1 MSSGMSSDQI
11 IKNEIIEKVKDY
23 STKGIVC
30 RIFPDSSDQDQ
41 KLVADGG
48 LTFSVDGVD
57 YGSCDA
63 GWFYKRHV
71 DDQIIY
77 EPLIGLEGTDALNR
91 GSSGNAQ
98 YQRFH
103 HALGAVKN
111 GSIGIYYLRE
121 GKSTLQPD
129 LYEMAYNATIYEHGP
144 GAYLITQDL
153 SVVNDILDLIS
164 EYGKDS
170 KEVIS
175 YVMGY
180 TSRMHDFW
188 KKEKFSKYKYDW
200 ATFAE
205 ERSTIMGNDY
215 IIKYTGRMK
224 RNFTDGSQRAG
235 HIAVGEMYLSKYIFY
250 GKKIYYLCPR
260 MSQADVDDLDRTKQN
275 DKEWSL
281 LRHEENVFYKTR
293 DDIVGLPRDIIE
305 KLISIQEAP
314 LKNGTPA
321 QKIYEYC
328 LDNIVT
334 GLKSGTYKLKR

>member
-1 MSSGMSSDQI
+1 MSSDQI
-11 IKNEIIEKVKDY
+11 IKYEIIEKVKDFRAN
-23 STKGIVC
+23 GIVC

-48 LTFSVDGVD
+48 LTFSVNGVD

-63 GWFYKRHV
+63 GWFYRRRV
-71 DDQIIY
+71 NDQIIY

-91 GSSGNAQ
+91 GSSGDAQ

-121 GKSTLQPD
+121 GTSALQPD
-129 LYEMAYNATIYEHGP
+129 LYEMAYNATVHEQGS
-144 GAYLITQDL
+144 GAYLIIQDL
-153 SVVNDILDLIS
+153 SVVNDILTLIS
-164 EYGKDS
+164 VHGKDS
-170 KEVIS
+170 DEVTN
-175 YVMGY
+175 YVIDY
-180 TSRMHDFW
+180 ASRMHEFW
-188 KKEKFSKYKYDW
+188 KREKFSQYGYNW

-205 ERSTIMGNDY
+205 KRSTIMGDDY

-235 HIAVGEMYLSKYIFY
+235 HIAVGEMYLSKYLFY
-250 GKKIYYLCPR
+250 GKKVYYLCPR
-260 MSQADVDDLDRTKQN
+260 MSQADVDDLDRTKKD

-293 DDIVGLPRDIIE
+293 DDIEGLPTDIIE
-305 KLISIQEAP
+305 KLVSIQEAP

-321 QKIYEYC
+321 MVTYKYC
-328 LDNIVT
+328 LKNIVA